1 MRNFADIYSH
11 IAADSTT
18 MCSPNSVIFTT
29 AIDFEIKCRT
39 GYAYQR
45 EDIALQHCGQFCKLP
60 RIVKSAIIPR
70 KYALRCV
77 AA

>member
-1 MRNFADIYSH
+1 MRNFTEIYSQ

-18 MCSPNSVIFTT
+18 RCSHNSVIFTT

-45 EDIALQHCGQFCKLP
+45 EDIVLQHCGQFRQLP
-60 RIVKSAIIPR
+60 RIVIGTVVPR
-70 KYALRCV
+70 EYAFGCV